1 MLCNDTKLAD
11 DGTLAGDPTETALID
26 MAKNMDYTR
35 LANEAGISSSGTYDP
50 RDEYNRV
57 AELPFDSDRKL
68 MTTVNKYADDKYMV
82 YTKGGVDELLKCC
95 KGYRLHGEIKNNF
108 DEYGPTIQ
116 ECNAHLAEDALRVLA
131 VGYKVLDH
139 APTADEVKNLES
151 DLIFVGMVAMIDP
164 PRIEVKAAVE
174 KCVSAGIK
182 TVMITGD
189 HKITATAIAKELGIL
204 VEGDEAITGSELEN
218 MSDEEL
224 EKRVRNISVYARV
237 SPEHKVRIVKAWQAN
252 GEIVA
257 MTGDG
262 VNDAPALKTADIG
275 CAMGIVGTDVSKEA
289 ADVILTDDNFA
300 TIVSAVEEGRRIYDN
315 ILKAIQFLLSSN
327 IGEIIVLFT
336 AILLT
341 PVLMSA
347 FGIPDELISALEPLL
362 PVQIL
367 WINLV
372 TDSLPAL
379 ALAVDPPQKGI
390 MKRKPL
396 KTKGIFTKGMT
407 WRVIYQ
413 GIMVGLLTLSAFILG
428 LATEGVD
435 AAEKIRLG
443 QTMAFTTLALS
454 ELVHVFNVRDNKKS
468 LFASNPFN
476 NSKLILAI
484 GVSAALMFVVLL
496 VPQIQT
502 IFSITNLF
510 AYPEK
515 LLEVV
520 GLVFAPIL
528 IVEIFKL
535 LKINSIKED

>member
-1 MLCNDTKLAD
+1 
-11 DGTLAGDPTETALID
+11 
-26 MAKNMDYTR
+26 
-35 LANEAGISSSGTYDP
+35 
-50 RDEYNRV
+50 
-57 AELPFDSDRKL
+57 
-68 MTTVNKYADDKYMV
+68 
-82 YTKGGVDELLKCC
+82 
-95 KGYRLHGEIKNNF
+95 
-108 DEYGPTIQ
+108 
-116 ECNAHLAEDALRVLA
+116 
-131 VGYKVLDH
+131 
-139 APTADEVKNLES
+139 
-151 DLIFVGMVAMIDP
+151 MIDP
-164 PRIEVKAAVE
+164 PRVEVKAAVE
-174 KCVSAGIK
+174 KCISAGIK

-189 HKITATAIAKELGIL
+189 HKITATAIAKSLGIL
-204 VEGDEAITGSELEN
+204 QEGDRAITGADLEA

-224 EKRVRNISVYARV
+224 IKEVRNISVYARV

-341 PVLMSA
+341 PVLMTT
-347 FGIPDELISALEPLL
+347 FGIPDELVNSLEPLL

-372 TDSLPAL
+372 TDSSPAL
-379 ALAVDPPQKGI
+379 ALAVDPAQKGI

-407 WRVIYQ
+407 WRVLYQ
-413 GIMVGLLTLSAFILG
+413 GVMVGLLTLTAFVLG
-428 LATEGVD
+428 LATEGVS
-435 AAEKIRLG
+435 AAEKIAIG
-443 QTMAFTTLALS
+443 QTMAFSTLALS

-468 LFASNPFN
+468 MFSSNPFN
-476 NSKLILAI
+476 NGMLLLAI
-484 GVSAALMFVVLL
+484 GASALLMFVVLL
-496 VPQIQT
+496 VPQLQS

-520 GLVFAPIL
+520 GLVFAPL
-528 IVEIFKL
+528 VIVELFKL
-535 LKINSIKED
+535 LKINTIKEN